1 MWYNILLMWRKFME
15 LLEKYTYSVYSLGSF
30 SAAAKELFISQ
41 PALSSAISRHEKNLG
56 FPIFDRSVIPI
67 SLTPEGRIYVEFLEE
82 KEKSENIMKRRVK
95 MLSDATYGTLSIGAY
110 SYSATEIIADICGE
124 FYKRYPNIK
133 VRLDMGSIG
142 QIENLSEKMKSHALD
157 MMVSYDYDHATC
169 VGIPLLRENMI
180 IAMHKDFEGADKIRH
195 LAVSREKV
203 LSGKFFEEDLVSDLS
218 VFENIK
224 FFEYSAFSNTLYKM
238 KQILPAFK
246 TIDYH
251 VENARQVNM
260 HNKLMKNKIGAIM
273 TSDYH
278 VSTNEFDDDNIL
290 YFIPKS
296 EHLQRIL
303 YIITLKNA
311 PPSPAVKKFLEVA
324 ESINPKRTDSK

>member
-1 MWYNILLMWRKFME
+1 ME
-15 LLEKYTYSVYSLGSF
+15 LLEKYTYCVYSLGSF
-30 SAAAKELFISQ
+30 SAAAKELFVSQ

-56 FPIFDRSVIPI
+56 FAIFDRSVIPI
-67 SLTPEGRIYVEFLEE
+67 SLTPEGKIYVEYLEE
-82 KEKSENIMKRRVK
+82 KEKSENMMKMRVK
-95 MLSDATYGTLSIGAY
+95 MLSDATYGSLSIGAY
-110 SYSATEIIADICGE
+110 SYSATEIIAEICGE
-124 FYKRYPNIK
+124 FYKRYPNVK
-133 VRLDMGSIG
+133 VRIDMGSIG

-157 MMVSYDYDHATC
+157 MMMSYDFDSSTC
-169 VGIPLLRENMI
+169 VGIPALRENMI

-203 LSGKFFEEDLVSDLS
+203 LSGNYSEEDLVSDLS
-218 VFENIK
+218 VFKDIK
-224 FFEYSAFSNTLYKM
+224 FFKYSTFSNTRFKM
-238 KQILPAFK
+238 KEILPSFK
-246 TIDYH
+246 TIDYV

-260 HNKLMKNKIGAIM
+260 HNKLMKQKIGAIM

-303 YIITLKNA
+303 YIVTLKNA
-311 PPSPAVKKFLEVA
+311 PMSPTVKKFLEVA
-324 ESINPKRTDSK
+324 RSMNPQK

>member
-1 MWYNILLMWRKFME
+1 ME
-15 LLEKYTYSVYSLGSF
+15 LLEKYSYCVYKLGSF

-82 KEKSENIMKRRVK
+82 KEKSENMMKMRVK
-95 MLSDATYGTLSIGAY
+95 MLTDATYGSLSIGAY

-133 VRLDMGSIG
+133 VRIDMGSIG

-157 MMVSYDYDHATC
+157 MMVSYDFDESTC
-169 VGIPLLRENMI
+169 IGIPALKENMV

-203 LSGKFFEEDLVSDLS
+203 LSGDFSEEDLVSDLS
-218 VFENIK
+218 VFKDVK
-224 FFEYSAFSNTLYKM
+224 FFKYSTFSNTLFKM
-238 KQILPAFK
+238 NQILPAFK
-246 TIDYH
+246 TVDYV

-260 HNKLMKNKIGAIM
+260 HNKLMKNKVGAIM

-296 EHLQRIL
+296 EYLQRTL
-303 YIITLKNA
+303 YIVTLKNA
-311 PPSPAVKKFLEVA
+311 PMSPTVKKFLEVA
-324 ESINPKRTDSK
+324 RSIDPQN

>member
-1 MWYNILLMWRKFME
+1 MD
-15 LLEKYTYSVYSLGSF
+15 LLEKYSYSVYKLGSF
-30 SAAAKELFISQ
+30 SAAAKDLFISQ

-82 KEKSENIMKRRVK
+82 KEKSENMMKMRVK
-95 MLSDATYGTLSIGAY
+95 MLTDATYGSLSIGAY
-110 SYSATEIIADICGE
+110 SYSATEIIAGICGE
-124 FYKRYPNIK
+124 FYKRYPKVK
-133 VRLDMGSIG
+133 VRIDMGSIG
-142 QIENLSEKMKSHALD
+142 QVENLSEKMKSHALD
-157 MMVSYDYDHATC
+157 MMVSYDFDESTC
-169 VGIPLLRENMI
+169 IGIPALKENMV

-203 LSGKFFEEDLVSDLS
+203 LSGDFSEEDLVSDLS
-218 VFENIK
+218 VFKDVK
-224 FFEYSAFSNTLYKM
+224 FFKYSTFSNTLFKM
-238 KQILPAFK
+238 NQILPAFK
-246 TIDYH
+246 TVDYV

-260 HNKLMKNKIGAIM
+260 HNKLMKNKVGAIM

-296 EHLQRIL
+296 EYLQRTL
-303 YIITLKNA
+303 YIVTLKNA
-311 PPSPAVKKFLEVA
+311 PMSPTVKKFLEVA
-324 ESINPKRTDSK
+324 RSIDPQN